1 MLPTLTY
8 LQFHLVFSLP
18 ILLVLWYLAP
28 RYDERRRRRATAGIV
43 ILVAIA
49 YAYTT
54 PWISYMIRRGTWW
67 YADGAV
73 LVRALSIPLGEYL
86 YFAIQTLIVAF
97 ALHRLGFDPTFRD
110 GDFDRRPRIAGVVVG
125 LGMVP
130 TGLWLVSLDASFLYL
145 GGLIAWVGPVLALQW
160 SVGGGYL
167 VRTPQVWLTATLLPS
182 IYFWIVDRV
191 AIGMGTWIISTEF
204 TTGVAPFGLPIEEA
218 LFFFSA
224 SLMTINGLV
233 LFEWVLDWN
242 DKRGASTESTI
253 GRLDPVVDDG
263 VDSSPSNGVDSSPGN
278 GVDSPPG
285 NGVDPAPNDRPD
297 AATDERSTDR

>member
-1 MLPTLTY
+1 MIPPLTY
-8 LQFHLVFSLP
+8 RQVHLVFSFPRLA
-18 ILLVLWYLAP
+18 VLWYVAP
-28 RYDERRRRRATAGIV
+28 RYDDRRRRRATAGIA

-54 PWISYMIRRGTWW
+54 PWISYMIRRGAWW

-97 ALHRLGFDPTFRD
+97 VLHRLGFDPTFRE
-110 GDFDRRPRIAGVVVG
+110 GDFDRKPRVAGVLVG
-125 LGMVP
+125 LSMVVV
-130 TGLWLVSLDASFLYL
+130 GLWLVSLGDSFLYL

-167 VRTPQVWLTATLLPS
+167 VRTPEVWLTATLVPS
-182 IYFWIVDRV
+182 LYFWVVDRI
-191 AIGMGTWIISTEF
+191 AIEMGTWIISDTY
-204 TTGVAPFGLPIEEA
+204 TTGIAVLGLPIEEM
-218 LFFFSA
+218 LFFASA

-242 DKRGASTESTI
+242 DRRATAEGSPVDV
-253 GRLDPVVDDG
+253 LDPADD
-263 VDSSPSNGVDSSPGN
+263 
-278 GVDSPPG
+278 
-285 NGVDPAPNDRPD
+285 
-297 AATDERSTDR
+297 

>member
-18 ILLVLWYLAP
+18 VVALLWYLAP
-28 RYDERRRRRATAGIV
+28 RYGATRHRRATAGIA

-54 PWISYMIRRGTWW
+54 PWISYMIRRGAWW

-86 YFAIQTLIVAF
+86 FFTIQTVVTAF
-97 ALHRLGFDPTFRD
+97 ALHLIGFDPTFRED
-110 GDFDRRPRIAGVVVG
+110 DFDRAPRVAGVVVG
-125 LGMVP
+125 LAMVPVGLGMVA
-130 TGLWLVSLDASFLYL
+130 LDDSYLYL

-167 VRTPQVWLTATLLPS
+167 ARTPRMWLTATFAPATC
-182 IYFWIVDRV
+182 FWVADRI
-191 AIGMGTWIISTEF
+191 AIEMGTWIISGTY
-204 TTGVAPFGLPIEEA
+204 TTGVSIFGLPVEEMA
-218 LFFFSA
+218 FFTA
-224 SLMTINGLV
+224 AGVMTVNGLV

-242 DKRGASTESTI
+242 DRRRATPEPATEPPA
-253 GRLDPVVDDG
+253 DPTPDVVDD
-263 VDSSPSNGVDSSPGN
+263 
-278 GVDSPPG
+278 
-285 NGVDPAPNDRPD
+285 
-297 AATDERSTDR
+297 